1 VESAS
6 SINREGTD
14 EEKLRMCPGVLRKT
28 GVSGI
33 EAWRRKGN
41 LCRPA
46 ALVGFHDGQGG
57 AQRKTRD
64 PKARMRKYY
73 RVRNELQMLNELSRL
88 AAIMMVIRPT

>member
-1 VESAS
+1 
-6 SINREGTD
+6 
-14 EEKLRMCPGVLRKT
+14 MCPGVLRKT

-33 EAWRRKGN
+33 EAWRRKGK
-41 LCRPA
+41 LRRPG

-57 AQRKTRD
+57 ARRKTRD

-88 AAIMMVIRPT
+88 AAINDGDKAHVTGFGLYTTSAH